1 MLITEFCLTILAVV
15 APALIFLLSSIYD
28 TLRKIHGDLQKL
40 DVRRRELS
48 ELSNGYAL
56 GSYVAARSMPS
67 AVMSTEP
74 A

>member
-40 DVRRRELS
+40 DVRRRDSS
-48 ELSNGYAL
+48 ESPDANVNVGVHVMRTIPPAL
-56 GSYVAARSMPS
+56 TSP
-67 AVMSTEP
+67 EP
-74 A
+74 V